1 MGSQLSSQLFLS
13 KLITQYAN
21 IHQRSVGA
29 KAEEY
34 IRQLGIR
41 KGEWIEGFFLNHY
54 HTLTVDEYAE
64 LIIDIK
70 NAIGGH
76 FEIESVH
83 PDCVVVKAHQCPFG
97 DVVKDAPHLCMMTSS
112 VFGGIASRHFGY
124 GKVTIKER
132 IANGDDGCK
141 VHIYFSPNELDGE
154 EYIDLPVTP
163 EQGDP
168 FAWEE
173 ETIKMLGEELRKSD
187 DMVSELLTEIE
198 ELKKQVNN
206 QQ

>member
-1 MGSQLSSQLFLS
+1 MNSQLSSQLFLS
-13 KLITQYAN
+13 KLIAQYAN
-21 IHQRSVGA
+21 IHHQSIGA

-41 KGEWIEGFFLNHY
+41 TGEWVESFYLNQPY
-54 HTLTVDEYAE
+54 TLSVDEYAE
-64 LIIDIK
+64 LIVDIK
-70 NAIGGH
+70 NSIGGH
-76 FEIESVH
+76 FEIDSVH

-124 GKVTIKER
+124 GKVSIQER

-141 VHIYFSPNELDGE
+141 VYIYFSPNEVEGE

-168 FAWEE
+168 FTWEE

-187 DMVSELLTEIE
+187 DMVSELLAEIE
-198 ELKKQVNN
+198 ELKKQVNK
-206 QQ
+206 QK